1 MQADVILKEPP
12 SWVPPLSLSGGGA
25 RVASYA
31 HGIFTYAFLRLSNTY
46 FNQRNG
52 YENTSDHMENTYFYV
67 FLNLKIYVYFLSFR
81 VSSCRCIFNIV

>member
-12 SWVPPLSLSGGGA
+12 SWVPPLRGGA

-31 HGIFTYAFLRLSNTY
+31 HGTFTYAFLRLSNTY

-81 VSSCRCIFNIV
+81 VCSCRCIFNIV